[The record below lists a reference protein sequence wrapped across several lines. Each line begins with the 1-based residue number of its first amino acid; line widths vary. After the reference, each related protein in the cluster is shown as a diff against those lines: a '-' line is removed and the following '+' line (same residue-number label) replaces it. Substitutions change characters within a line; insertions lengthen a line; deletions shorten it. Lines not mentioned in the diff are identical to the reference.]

1 MVTPSSSSS
10 SAEAANAIFGKW
22 REYAL
27 ALHNWLKSVRAEA
40 EPRSVHGSR
49 TAQRKTHYRKLWN
62 ELTSMVGNCDVETAE
77 MALQRITECRES
89 AQHDIDQIEAQI
101 GVGLAAATR
110 RGGRRGLDYSVLG
123 GAFKEKQVCKSSSI
137 RSCNYDLTPLTHKV
151 HCRRSRRDHCRIV
164 TRGTSVADGAAGC
177 RRSGGGV
184 PVNDSAVVKTPL
196 RFNHGARTWR
206 ALKDGVAD
214 CLPN

>member
-89 AQHDIDQIEAQI
+89 AQHESAQHDIDQIEAQDPLAS
-101 GVGLAAATR
+101 GLQRLQEEVDAADWIIPYLEERLKKNKYVNLAQF
-110 RGGRRGLDYSVLG
+110 G
-123 GAFKEKQVCKSSSI
+123 
-137 RSCNYDLTPLTHKV
+137 P
-151 HCRRSRRDHCRIV
+151 V
-164 TRGTSVADGAAGC
+164 TMT
-177 RRSGGGV
+177 
-184 PVNDSAVVKTPL
+184 
-196 RFNHGARTWR
+196 
-206 ALKDGVAD
+206 
-214 CLPN
+214 